1 MIVHLTFV
9 MAFFTVFVGNGQKK
23 AGRCNQ
29 KIAVCPPCYQC
40 ASSQFLPHPAS
51 ATRGTRSL

>member
-1 MIVHLTFV
+1 

-29 KIAVCPPCYQC
+29 KIAVCLPCYQC